1 MARITVGQPFLAV
14 LFVLLLAAPLS
25 TAQSQES
32 APPIRV
38 TVNRVNVGVTVT
50 DTAGHFIE
58 GLRREDFQLFDNG
71 VEQPITD
78 FLPIEGPGAVG
89 DGDADVDAV
98 DGDAD
103 GRGLLRLSPGQRG
116 CAEQRKQDSQ
126 DWLSHSRADS
136 QK

>member
-1 MARITVGQPFLAV
+1 MLDAV
-14 LFVLLLAAPLS
+14 VEELEVFAAE
-25 TAQSQES
+25 A
-32 APPIRV
+32 
-38 TVNRVNVGVTVT
+38 
-50 DTAGHFIE
+50 
-58 GLRREDFQLFDNG
+58 FDE
-71 VEQPITD
+71 VA
-78 FLPIEGPGAVG
+78 GAVG

-136 QK
+136 QKWLSH